1 MVTGSGPLLTTRTMV
16 SPWLTGWSFSG
27 MVEMTFPAGISS
39 SYSSCCSMVRPYS
52 LMRSFRMTYW
62 ALRTSRPVTS
72 SITPSSDPAETT
84 TWITR
89 SLLRLLPSLGS

>member
-1 MVTGSGPLLTTRTMV
+1 
-16 SPWLTGWSFSG
+16 
-27 MVEMTFPAGISS
+27 
-39 SYSSCCSMVRPYS
+39 
-52 LMRSFRMTYW
+52 MTYW

-89 SLLRLLPSLGS
+89 SLLRLLPSLGSWDRMIPAGWSLFSVLSTVISKTSLTPLRFMASSTV